1 MTAAVPST
9 RRARGFEPWM
19 ISNVAVGMAVGSFLT
34 LLVPPFI
41 TDVTGSAARVGIV
54 FALVSLAATVGP
66 WFGGRADR
74 SGRHRRYY
82 LIRSCSPTPT
92 ARLSAATT
100 TTSCTGVSGVLILG
114 RGSDGKITAGVGDLP
129 GAACTSRRTKA
140 SSRCK

>member
-82 LIRSCSPTPT
+82 LI
-92 ARLSAATT
+92 AMIA
-100 TTSCTGVSGVLILG
+100 VSGSFALLAPCLG
-114 RGSDGKITAGVGDLP
+114 RVPLVPAVRRRPRRLLRGAGYDRAGLH
-129 GAACTSRRTKA
+129 RRL
-140 SSRCK
+140 RPFPR

>member
-1 MTAAVPST
+1 
-9 RRARGFEPWM
+9 M
-19 ISNVAVGMAVGSFLT
+19 ISNVAIGMAVGSFLT

-82 LIRSCSPTPT
+82 LI
-92 ARLSAATT
+92 AILLADAD
-100 TTSCTGVSGVLILG
+100 GNAVSGDNDYLMHWREWGPDPRERERRENHGG
-114 RGSDGKITAGVGDLP
+114 RGRSAGGRMHFPANEGFITLQVKP
-129 GAACTSRRTKA
+129 GTG
-140 SSRCK
+140 